1 MIIGFL
7 SNANL
12 GRVFITIGEG
22 GREEGLNTLSFI
34 RKDPFDVG
42 GKGLHILANGLTD
55 DLSDRSIHSKG
66 SNPCVQIHIEEHFSH
81 IFAFF
86 LFFRNTTNSCYQ
98 SRF

>member
-22 GREEGLNTLSFI
+22 GREEGLNTFPLERI
-34 RKDPFDVG
+34 LLMLEGR
-42 GKGLHILANGLTD
+42 GLHILANGLTD
-55 DLSDRSIHSKG
+55 DLSDRSIYSKG
-66 SNPCVQIHIEEHFSH
+66 SNPCVQIQIEEYFSH

-86 LFFRNTTNSCYQ
+86 TLFSKYN
-98 SRF
+98 